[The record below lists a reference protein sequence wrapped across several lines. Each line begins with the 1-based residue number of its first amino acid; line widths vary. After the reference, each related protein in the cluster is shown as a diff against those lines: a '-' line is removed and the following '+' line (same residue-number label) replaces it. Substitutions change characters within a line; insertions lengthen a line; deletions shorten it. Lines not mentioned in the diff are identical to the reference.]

1 MKRTGTR
8 SVRHWLRTG
17 VGLLLLMVG
26 LPFSPA
32 QAQTYEQ
39 VRVEQAIPD
48 SLTLTIEEAVEL
60 ALVHNYLLEKG
71 LLNLEKADE
80 QIRQAWGTV
89 YPQVGASGSY
99 TRNLKSPNPFAGS
112 DAGGLFDLFGAMEWL
127 NYNETARTDS
137 DGATTPLTFEEFM
150 DRQQQ
155 GMQDAGVTPASGD
168 NPFAI
173 DNQFNFGL
181 SVTQTL
187 FNGAAFAAIR
197 GAEQLKEMNRD
208 EFSSQQQ
215 SVADQVRQMFY
226 GALLAREQ
234 VDVLRS
240 SVERL
245 KETVQ
250 DTRSSVEAGI
260 LSNYERLSAE
270 VELVNLETELISAEN
285 RADLAV
291 RQLGLTI
298 GIPVDT
304 ELTLHGTLEVDPSID
319 QTLQEPEYDL
329 EMALDRRPDL
339 QQMDGYIDLLG
350 IQKKVE
356 RSRYLPTVQAFLNT
370 AYIGQVPTQR
380 ERVLSEPD
388 TPFAF
393 RTETRGFFDDSYWD
407 SALAIGIQLQW
418 SLFDGFQRH
427 SRMQQRSIEIKQA
440 QIDREQLTNG
450 IRLEI
455 DQVRREIETAWQ
467 RIRSQKRNLERANLN
482 YEQASRRLIEGVGT
496 ALEERQASSL
506 LDQSQFAWLS
516 AVHDLLVARSRYDRI
531 TGQPVLTY

>member
-1 MKRTGTR
+1 MIRTGAR
-8 SVRHWLRTG
+8 SRPHWLRYR

-26 LPFSPA
+26 ISLSPI
-32 QAQTYEQ
+32 QAQT
-39 VRVEQAIPD
+39 VVEEEPAIPD
-48 SLTLTIEEAVEL
+48 SLTLTLQEAVEL

-71 LLNLEKADE
+71 LLNLEMADE

-127 NYNETARTDS
+127 NYNETARTDT
-137 DGATTPLTFEEFM
+137 DGTTTPLTFEEFM

-155 GMQDAGVTPASGD
+155 GMEDAGAMPASGD

-197 GAEQLKEMNRD
+197 GAEQFKQMNRD
-208 EFSSQQQ
+208 EFASRQQT
-215 SVADQVRQMFY
+215 VADQIRQMFY
-226 GALLAREQ
+226 GALLAREHA
-234 VDVLRS
+234 DVLRA

-245 KETVQ
+245 KETVR

-260 LSNYERLSAE
+260 LSNYESLSAE

-285 RADLAV
+285 RAELAV
-291 RQLGLTI
+291 QQLGLTI

-304 ELTLHGTLEVDPSID
+304 VLTLRGTLDVDSSMSA
-319 QTLQEPEYDL
+319 TLQEPEYDL
-329 EMALDRRPDL
+329 EMALSRRPDL
-339 QQMDGYIDLLG
+339 QQLDGYIDLLG
-350 IQKKVE
+350 IQKNVE
-356 RSRYLPTVQAFLNT
+356 RSRYFPTVQAFLNT

-380 ERVLSEPD
+380 ESVLSDPD
-388 TPFAF
+388 TPFVF
-393 RTETRGFFDDSYWD
+393 RTESRGFFDDSYWD
-407 SALAIGIQLQW
+407 SALAIGLQLQW
-418 SLFDGFQRH
+418 SLFDGFQRR

-440 QIDREQLTNG
+440 RIDRDQMTNG

-455 DQVRREIETAWQ
+455 DQVRREMETARQ
-467 RIRSQKRNLERANLN
+467 RIRSQERNLERANLN
-482 YEQASRRLIEGVGT
+482 YEQASRRLTEGVGT

-506 LDQSQFAWLS
+506 LDQSRISWLT
-516 AVHDLLVARSRYDRI
+516 AVYDLLVARSRYDRI

>member
-1 MKRTGTR
+1 MNR
-8 SVRHWLRTG
+8 SGVRGLCHGLCKV

-26 LPFSPA
+26 LPLSSLHA
-32 QAQTYEQ
+32 QVPDQME
-39 VRVEQAIPD
+39 RSIPD
-48 SLTLTIEEAVEL
+48 SLTLTLEEAVEL

-71 LLNLEKADE
+71 LLNLEMADE

-137 DGATTPLTFEEFM
+137 DGSTAPLTFEEFM
-150 DRQQQ
+150 DRQEQ
-155 GMQDAGVTPASGD
+155 GMEDAGVTPAGGE

-208 EFSSQQQ
+208 EFAAQQQ
-215 SVADQVRQMFY
+215 SVVDQIRQLFY

-234 VDVLRS
+234 TEVLRA

-245 KETVQ
+245 KETVR
-250 DTRSSVEAGI
+250 DTQASVEAGI
-260 LSNYERLSAE
+260 LSNYESLSAE
-270 VELVNLETELISAEN
+270 VELVNLETELISSEN
-285 RADLAV
+285 RAEMAV
-291 RQLGLTI
+291 LQLGLTI
-298 GIPVDT
+298 GIPVET
-304 ELTLHGTLEVDPSID
+304 ELTLRGTLDVDGTAAT
-319 QTLQEPEYDL
+319 TLQEPAYDL
-329 EMALDRRPDL
+329 ELALNRRPDL
-339 QQMDGYIDLLG
+339 QQMNGYIELLG

-356 RSRYLPTVQAFLNT
+356 RARYFPTVQAFLNT
-370 AYIGQVPTQR
+370 AYIGQVPTNR
-380 ERVLSEPD
+380 ERVWSDPE
-388 TPFAF
+388 TPFSF

-407 SALAIGIQLQW
+407 SALAVGIQLQW

-440 QIDREQLTNG
+440 QIDREQLRNG
-450 IRLEI
+450 IQLEV

-467 RIRSQKRNLERANLN
+467 RIRSQERNLERANLN
-482 YEQASRRLIEGVGT
+482 YEQARRRLTEGVGT

-506 LDQSQFAWLS
+506 LDQSRLAWLS
-516 AVHDLLVARSRYDRI
+516 AAHDLLVAKSRYDRI